1 MRSVRPGAIHMVA
14 ICLLA
19 ACATAPPPM
28 TSNYQATPE
37 EVAAVRQT
45 IEGAGNAVNAR
56 DLNTLVAYYTE
67 DAKIDSLAAG
77 GKVSRAQ
84 YRDAMTK
91 SFASANPPRVTGG
104 ETSVAF
110 ADATHATAR
119 RDLRV
124 NNSPFRIEYRLEK
137 RDGRWLITQQEYLR

>member
-1 MRSVRPGAIHMVA
+1 PPTWLDATRRQRPT
-14 ICLLA
+14 
-19 ACATAPPPM
+19 CAGWTCG
-28 TSNYQATPE
+28 
-37 EVAAVRQT
+37 R
-45 IEGAGNAVNAR
+45 
-56 DLNTLVAYYTE
+56 

-77 GKVSRAQ
+77 GKGPKAQ